1 MQSRLRRGD
10 RLSWVLQFGTNRN
23 LAFGAVQHKWCR
35 PAQIWREIM
44 TTAPSDNRAV
54 ILRLGQMLNQVV
66 VGQSVLVNQL
76 LVALLAGGH
85 VILEGVPGT
94 GKTLTVKVL
103 ARFLKADF
111 HRIQLTPDVL
121 PSDIL
126 GTNIFDL
133 NSRSFVLKQGPVFT
147 EILLADE
154 INRTPP
160 KTQAALLEAMEEQ
173 QVTLDGKSM
182 ALPKLF
188 WVVATQNSLEFE
200 GTYPLPEA
208 QLDRFLFKLQVNYPE
223 PAAEKQMLLNSQ
235 AGFQAKRVDL
245 EKLKPMSSVSQILA
259 ARQKTQS
266 VSVQDNVMDY
276 LLALTQRTRQ
286 HPDLNLGASPR
297 AAVLWLRAAKAQ
309 AWLAGRAFVTP
320 DDIKAVA
327 PSLLR
332 HRLILKPEAQLDS
345 LKIDAVIDAI
355 LDQVAV
361 PR

>member
-1 MQSRLRRGD
+1 MPDPQSD
-10 RLSWVLQFGTNRN
+10 T
-23 LAFGAVQHKWCR
+23 
-35 PAQIWREIM
+35 
-44 TTAPSDNRAV
+44 RA
-54 ILRLGQMLNQVV
+54 ILTRLGQALNAVV

-103 ARFLKADF
+103 ARLVQAEF

-133 NSRSFVLKQGPVFT
+133 NSRSFTLKKGPVFT
-147 EILLADE
+147 EVLLADE

-173 QVTLDGKSM
+173 QVTLDGES
-182 ALPKLF
+182 LPLADLF

-208 QLDRFLFKLQVNYPE
+208 QLDRFMFKLLVDYPDL
-223 PAAEKQMLLNSQ
+223 AAEKQMLMNSQ
-235 AGFQAKRVDL
+235 AGFQAKRLDL
-245 EKLKPMSSVSQILA
+245 AKLKPLATVPQIL
-259 ARQKTQS
+259 QS
-266 VSVQDNVMDY
+266 RREVSTVTVKETILDY
-276 LLALTQRTRQ
+276 LLQLVQRTRQ
-286 HPDLNLGASPR
+286 HPDLLLGGSPR
-297 AAVLWLRAAKAQ
+297 SAVIWLQASKAH
-309 AWLAGRAFVTP
+309 AWLSGRTFVTP

-332 HRLILKPEAQLDS
+332 HRLILKPEAQLDG
-345 LKIDAVIDAI
+345 LKVEAVIQGL